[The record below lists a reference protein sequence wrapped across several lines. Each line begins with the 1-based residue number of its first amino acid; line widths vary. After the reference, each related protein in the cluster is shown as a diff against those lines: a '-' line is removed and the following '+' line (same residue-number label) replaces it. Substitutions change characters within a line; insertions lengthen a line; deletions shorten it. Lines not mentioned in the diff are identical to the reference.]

1 MFKKALIAALALIGT
16 QAVSLQDANPVL
28 NSHNHEGEE
37 RIDPRIPQ
45 TPEFERQEQEL
56 EEYYRG
62 NANEQL

>member
-16 QAVSLQDANPVL
+16 QALSLQDANPVL
-28 NSHNHEGEE
+28 NSHNQETEE
-37 RIDPRIPQ
+37 RIDSSIPQ
-45 TPEFERQEQEL
+45 TPEFESQQQEL